1 MLDFIMVIAIILS
14 MKRITVV
21 SSIALTTLVTGVV
34 YANLNPSE
42 ASTTEVTPIV
52 QQVDRHESELD
63 NHEAR
68 ITNVEADVS
77 DLQANTNTAPSVQ
90 RVEVPEPTAPTPE
103 PQPEPTPEPEPVTVV
118 SYRQIPVEGTEDT
131 DCEYTYSDGTT
142 YQWHWQKVHYNQG
155 TKFTNTSGY
164 CDDRALGKVKPS

>member
-1 MLDFIMVIAIILS
+1 
-14 MKRITVV
+14 MKRSIVV

-42 ASTTEVTPIV
+42 ASTTEVPPIV
-52 QQVDRHESELD
+52 QQVERHESELD

-90 RVEVPEPTAPTPE
+90 RVEVPVVVTPE
-103 PQPEPTPEPEPVTVV
+103 PEPVAEPTPEPEPVTVV
-118 SYRQIPVEGTEDT
+118 SYRQIPLDEEGNA

-142 YQWHWQKVHYNQG
+142 YRWRWKRTYMDGN
-155 TKFTNTSGY
+155 TKITNTSGL
-164 CDDRALGKVKPS
+164 CDSSVIGTKKS